1 LLDCFFN
8 RFQTSQ
14 STKVSVYR
22 LNYTSVCRCGYM
34 SPFDILI
41 AVIIGFCLIRGIFR
55 GLVKELS
62 SIVGVMAGY
71 YAAYSYYAY
80 LAKLLSKFLSF
91 SAYSEIVSFLL
102 IFCAVFII
110 ISMIGVII
118 KYLLSISFL
127 GWTDRI
133 CGAGFGLIK
142 GLLITFIL
150 FIAFTTFLPRDN
162 TIMKKS
168 LLAPHLSYIPAKM
181 IKIVNKDMKH
191 QFMESIEGLK
201 KAWKTK

>member
-1 LLDCFFN
+1 MN
-8 RFQTSQ
+8 
-14 STKVSVYR
+14 
-22 LNYTSVCRCGYM
+22 
-34 SPFDILI
+34 PFDILI

-62 SIVGVMAGY
+62 SIVGVMVGF

-80 LAKLLSKFLSF
+80 LAKLLAKFLAF
-91 SAYSEIVSFLL
+91 TAYSEIISFLL

-110 ISMIGVII
+110 ISILGVII
-118 KYLLSISFL
+118 KYLLSISYL
-127 GWTDRI
+127 GWVDRI

-142 GLLITFIL
+142 GLLIAFIL
-150 FIAFTTFLPRDN
+150 FIAFTAFLPKNN

-168 LLAPHLSYIPAKM
+168 LLAPHLSYVPTKM
-181 IKIVNKDMKH
+181 IIIVNQDMKNK
-191 QFMESIEGLK
+191 FNKNIEGLK